1 MSAYHLVSR
10 LAGPDRSLAD
20 WAAESGIEPTAPTT
34 ERAAVSVTIDPADPR
49 RAGLWHLSDYAVGTS
64 SGSVVWLVPTR
75 AASWLPPEFEPSN
88 LQTDEVGEFWVVTV
102 PTPDSELLDILF
114 KSTVADIALSYR
126 GGLKA
131 SELLGVFTDE
141 GRAREFA
148 LKQLQSPTGP
158 TAARRTA
165 FFHRDDTLLAGLS
178 FGELIDAVHSNEPV
192 IDEAAVRKVFGEIVQ
207 SQMQDAEHE
216 LAESMGQ
223 IVADA
228 RQ

>member
-1 MSAYHLVSR
+1 VSAYHLASR
-10 LAGPDRSLAD
+10 LAGSDPSLAD
-20 WAAESGIEPTAPTT
+20 WAAESGIKPTAPTT
-34 ERAAVSVTIDPADPR
+34 ERGAVSVTIDPADPT
-49 RAGLWHLSDYAVGTS
+49 RAGLWRLSDYTVSTS
-64 SGSVVWLVPTR
+64 SGSVVWLVPART
-75 AASWLPPEFEPSN
+75 ATWLPPEFEPTN
-88 LQTDEVGEFWVVTV
+88 LKVDEVGEFWVVTV

-114 KSTVADIALSYR
+114 KRTVADLALSYR
-126 GGLKA
+126 GGL
-131 SELLGVFTDE
+131 SPSDLLGVFTDE

-148 LKQLQSPTGP
+148 LKQLQNPPGP

-178 FGELIDAVHSNEPV
+178 FGELIDAVHSNEPA

-216 LAESMGQ
+216 LAGSMGQ

>member
-1 MSAYHLVSR
+1 VSAYHLASR
-10 LAGPDRSLAD
+10 LAGSDRSLAD
-20 WAAESGIEPTAPTT
+20 WAAESGVKPTAPTT

-114 KSTVADIALSYR
+114 KRTVADIALSYR
-126 GGLKA
+126 GGL
-131 SELLGVFTDE
+131 SPSDLLGVFTDE

-165 FFHRDDTLLAGLS
+165 FFHRDDNLLAGLS
-178 FGELIDAVHSNEPV
+178 FGELIDAVHSNEPM

-207 SQMQDAEHE
+207 TQMQDAEHG
-216 LAESMGQ
+216 LAGSMGK
-223 IVADA
+223 IIAEA
-228 RQ
+228 RA